1 MSWLPWWRLPAFA
14 ETKRRRCPSEKIR
27 CFVTPDD
34 DWLSGT
40 AWRPMSR
47 PRSRKWRS
55 SVWRLFIVVSAP
67 ESQQVTTQNALHTRT
82 KFKPW
87 KKRVLRVYRVT
98 CAVSGFLLI
107 YRVKLSLTF
116 LIKWRG
122 AFMCDLSKAASQC
135 VYCWQT
141 QSPRKT
147 PEFGGLSS

>member
-1 MSWLPWWRLPAFA
+1 MVLDKDSCLMLSCLGCHGDDFPRSQ
-14 ETKRRRCPSEKIR
+14 RRKDVGVQERKKIR

-40 AWRPMSR
+40 AWRPMSH

-55 SVWRLFIVVSAP
+55 SVWRLFIVASAL
-67 ESQQVTTQNALHTRT
+67 ESQQVMTQNALHTRT

-87 KKRVLRVYRVT
+87 KNSERVLRVYRVT
-98 CAVSGFLLI
+98 CAVSGFLLN

-122 AFMCDLSKAASQC
+122 AFMCDLSKAAS
-135 VYCWQT
+135 
-141 QSPRKT
+141 
-147 PEFGGLSS
+147 